1 MRVICSVIALA
12 LILLA
17 VVPGAVNVPYA
28 CDSTP
33 ALRTLDVC
41 HSSGG
46 SMSLD
51 LPCLLASQR
60 PSLLPQAAGVVSLVN
75 VTFQPILLDFHD
87 ERPPEHVSAIL
98 S

>member
-1 MRVICSVIALA
+1 MA

-28 CDSTP
+28 SDATP

-41 HSSGG
+41 HASGG

-51 LPCLLASQR
+51 LPCLLSAPR

-75 VTFQPILLDFHD
+75 VTFQPILLASQD
-87 ERPPEHVSAIL
+87 ERPPQQL
-98 S
+98 L